1 MMVGSLV
8 SSDRR
13 SLGGCFEWEYT
24 PLLAP
29 RTLSDEFARWNVRH
43 KSPNGPQWLIQLKK
57 LRPSRPASPATV
69 ASTAPATAP
78 AYAPSKPKAKPSWKW
93 SLPGPVMRLFG
104 PFAYQANSATRAFE
118 YPWIYQQ
125 VGAKPGMKIID
136 LGAGASGLQFVMAD
150 SGAEV
155 TTVDPLINP
164 DDELDWVFTDVEYH
178 KLNRA
183 FGNKVRFI
191 REFLENAK
199 LPADSF
205 DRVVACS
212 VIEHIPQEPA
222 VSLMREVGRVLKP
235 GGRFVATIDLFLDTV
250 PFTDKPR
257 NMWGTNVSVRAL
269 IEASGLKIVVGNKAE
284 LFGYPEFDPATI
296 KRNRDRYLVVND
308 VLTQCVVLEK

>member
-1 MMVGSLV
+1 M
-8 SSDRR
+8 
-13 SLGGCFEWEYT
+13 
-24 PLLAP
+24 LALRDLP
-29 RTLSDEFARWNVRH
+29 NDFARWNVRH

-57 LRPSRPASPATV
+57 LRPAPAPAS
-69 ASTAPATAP
+69 APAGAP
-78 AYAPSKPKAKPSWKW
+78 TSNAAPTYAPSKPKAKASWKW
-93 SLPGPVMRLFG
+93 SLPGPLMRVFG

-118 YPWIYQQ
+118 YPWIFQQ
-125 VGAKPGMKIID
+125 VGPKPGMKIID
-136 LGAGASGLQFVMAD
+136 LGAGASGLQFVMAET
-150 SGAEV
+150 GAAV

-164 DDELDWVFTDVEYH
+164 DDGLDWVFTDVEYH

-183 FGNKVRFI
+183 FGNKVQFVRK
-191 REFLENAK
+191 FLEEAG
-199 LPADSF
+199 LPENGY

-235 GGRFVATIDLFLDTV
+235 GGRFIATIDLFLDTA

-269 IEASGLKIVVGNKAE
+269 VEASGLRIVVGNKAE
-284 LFGYPEFDPATI
+284 LYGYPEFDPAAI

-308 VLTQCVVLEK
+308 VLTQCIVLEK